1 MSYQDQD
8 QASLGAV
15 GWTSASRPNRC
26 GTRSSRTAGLPRFL
40 AAARAAELENNLQG
54 PDLISVFAV
63 PDEALQSENEDV
75 LRNVVGQ
82 HVVHGL
88 QTAADIRT
96 ASTLRSLAGPPVTV
110 AWEDGRPRFGNA
122 RVVQAD
128 IACTNGMIHVL
139 DKLMLECS
147 YAS

>member
-8 QASLGAV
+8 QASLGTGPRDDRNATKNLWHTLEED
-15 GWTSASRPNRC
+15 GRFK
-26 GTRSSRTAGLPRFL
+26 RFL
-40 AAARAAELENNLQG
+40 AAARTAQLDNNLHG
-54 PDLISVFAV
+54 PDLITVFAV
-63 PDEALQSENEDV
+63 PDDALQSENEDV
-75 LRNVVGQ
+75 LKNVVAQ
-82 HVVHGL
+82 HVVHGF

-96 ASTLRSLAGPPVTV
+96 ASTLRSLAGQPITV
-110 AWEDGRPRFGNA
+110 SWEDGRPRFGNA
-122 RVVQAD
+122 KVMHSD

>member
-8 QASLGAV
+8 QASLGT
-15 GWTSASRPNRC
+15 GPRDNPNATKDLWQTLEQDGRFQ
-26 GTRSSRTAGLPRFL
+26 RFL
-40 AAARAAELENNLQG
+40 AAARTARLENNLRG
-54 PDLISVFAV
+54 PDLITVFAV
-63 PDEALQSENEDV
+63 PDDALQSENEDV
-75 LRNVVGQ
+75 LKNVVGQ

-88 QTAADIRT
+88 QTTADIRT
-96 ASTLRSLAGPPVTV
+96 ASTLRSFAGQPVTV
-110 AWEDGRPRFGNA
+110 SWEDGRPRFGNTN
-122 RVVQAD
+122 VMHGD

>member
-8 QASLGAV
+8 QATLGTGPRDDRNATKNLWQTLEQD
-15 GWTSASRPNRC
+15 GRFT
-26 GTRSSRTAGLPRFL
+26 RFL
-40 AAARAAELENNLQG
+40 AAARTAQLDNNLHG
-54 PDLISVFAV
+54 PDLITVFAV
-63 PDEALQSENEDV
+63 PDDALQSENEDV
-75 LRNVVGQ
+75 LRNVIAQ

-88 QTAADIRT
+88 QTTADIRT
-96 ASTLRSLAGPPVTV
+96 ASTLRSFAGPPVTV
-110 AWEDGRPRFGNA
+110 AWEEGRPRFGNA
-122 RVVQAD
+122 KVVHGD